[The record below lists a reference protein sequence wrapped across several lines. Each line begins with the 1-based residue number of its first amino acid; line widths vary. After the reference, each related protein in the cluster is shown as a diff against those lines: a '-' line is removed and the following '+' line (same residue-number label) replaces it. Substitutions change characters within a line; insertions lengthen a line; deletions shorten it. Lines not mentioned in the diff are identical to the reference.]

1 MTSPDNDI
9 EMLSGHW
16 VDGKLTGL
24 GRMVKNKDTLVTQ
37 GWFREGCLHG
47 LVRKTIIKKFRTFVQ
62 HVSWLGRYGSGVPV
76 GNIWEWQEGGGYLTG
91 VVDDDGTFTGDNI
104 AFVYPDFC
112 TAILGRFNNGVLVD
126 GVSAALADVSIED
139 DIAVA
144 KWSVIGSP
152 EPEMHVTHFKSTEE
166 DAGPQ
171 PLVRDP
177 YESRTVEVRT
187 SCLGGGGDGLF
198 VKRKIIK
205 GEVVAFYN
213 GVSLENS
220 ILSRF

>member
-76 GNIWEWQEGGGYLTG
+76 GTIWEWQEGGGYLTG

-112 TAILGRFNNGVLVD
+112 TAILGRFNNGILVD

-177 YESRTVEVRT
+177 YESRTVEVRP
-187 SCLGGGGDGLF
+187 SSLGGGGDGLF